1 MQKRLLRSAFCIL
14 HSAFVVVVA
23 QAATEKPYHLE
34 LQANFSAPFPYLGRL
49 GTATLHVYSH
59 GVRADT
65 IWLNG
70 FSRNGSPNVTV
81 MNPLARMYTD
91 VPIRDFPAFIAR
103 ITGSESEMIESNA
116 PIISPPTSGK
126 VRGITA
132 KRYRLVYGPNAWIDI
147 WTTQVIPESP
157 QLKRLVDEFVR
168 GVAPAT
174 ADLVSRIPGNP
185 VYVELNFSHYPKLP
199 IVWVK
204 SLTMDDGGEAD
215 ALAVGSF
222 YFKAPFIDAILK

>member
-1 MQKRLLRSAFCIL
+1 MRKLLRSAFFIL
-14 HSAFVVVVA
+14 TSALAALGA
-23 QAATEKPYHLE
+23 QAATEKPYHLQLE
-34 LQANFSAPFPYLGRL
+34 ANFSAPFPYLGRL
-49 GTATLHVYSH
+49 GTVTLHVYPR

-70 FSRNGSPNVTV
+70 FSRNGSTNVTV

-91 VPIRDFPAFIAR
+91 VPIREFPAFIAR
-103 ITGSESEMIESNA
+103 ITGGESEMIESNA
-116 PIISPPTSGK
+116 PIVSAPTSGK
-126 VRGITA
+126 VHGIA
-132 KRYRLVYGPNAWIDI
+132 ARRYRLVYGPSAWIDI
-147 WTTQVIPESP
+147 WTTQVIPENP
-157 QLKRLVDEFVR
+157 QLKRMVDEFVR

-174 ADLVSRIPGNP
+174 ADLVSKIPGSP

-204 SLTMDDGGEAD
+204 SLTMDDRGEAD